1 VEEVAALQRA
11 RGGGAVNDETP
22 APGPRA
28 ERRLSLVAEL
38 QRHRK
43 ENRLVVF
50 LALAVL
56 VVWSASSVLRQRAEE
71 MEPATIT
78 RGLLLFVLS
87 YLNVTLIA
95 AVLFVLCR
103 TLIKVWLERRRGILG
118 SRFKTRLLVTYIG
131 LTAIPIGLL
140 FFTATGFLQ
149 RSIDRWFSSPVRGVV
164 GRARSVEDMAE
175 RRIADGAMEDAR
187 SLARLPMERVSAAE
201 IGREL
206 EDFRR
211 EERLESVE
219 VYRGGTR
226 EGAVADFG
234 DVAPL
239 PAESVQAALSHGEA
253 LKVEVLPDG
262 AHLYRAAVRSG
273 DRVFAVGVRV
283 RPADARA
290 MRAIASAWSDYQ
302 KLEVQKPSIKAANVS
317 TFLLITLAVLLA
329 SIWTGMTLARRITG
343 PIAALAESTR
353 RIRSGDLSSRVE
365 VAATDE
371 LGVLVDS
378 FNSMAAGLQE
388 ARDAT
393 LRSNEELQE
402 INRRLD
408 LERRLLSTVL
418 GSVTT
423 GVLAFDAAGRATV
436 ANPAARALLS
446 LGDEDVTLDR
456 LRGRAELAPLVALLE
471 EAGSGTVQSGTRELI
486 LSGEGGERRLE
497 IALRPLSGDPGG
509 DGGGS
514 VVAVEDT
521 THVAREQKL
530 AAWSEVARRVAHE
543 IKNPLTPIRL
553 SAERI
558 VRRLRAG
565 GPDLPETIERGTR
578 VIVDEVGVLKS
589 LVDEFSRFARLP
601 EMKPEPV
608 DLAGLAAS
616 AVRLFEGVRDG
627 VVVHVDSRLSRERVQ
642 LDPEQIKRV
651 LINLI
656 DNALEA
662 CGPAGEIVVRLSD
675 GLRGVTIEVADTG
688 RGIPPRDREKLFL
701 PDFTTK
707 GRGTGLGLAI
717 VSRIV
722 ADHNGTIRVEDNRP
736 KGARFIIELPAA

>member
-1 VEEVAALQRA
+1 MSTANSGENLPPVRQ
-11 RGGGAVNDETP
+11 T
-22 APGPRA
+22 
-28 ERRLSLVAEL
+28 LVTQL

-43 ENRLVVF
+43 ENRLLVF

-56 VVWSASSVLRQRAEE
+56 VVWSAVSVLRQRAEE
-71 MEPATIT
+71 MDPATIT
-78 RGLLLFVLS
+78 RGLVLFVLS

-103 TLIKVWLERRRGILG
+103 TLIKVWLERRRGVLG
-118 SRFKTRLLVTYIG
+118 SQFRTRLLVTYIG

-149 RSIDRWFSSPVRGVV
+149 RSIDRWFSSPVREVV

-175 RRIADGAMEDAR
+175 RRIADGVLEDAR
-187 SLARLPMERVSAAE
+187 ILSRLRVESVPGNRLPGA
-201 IGREL
+201 L
-206 EDFRR
+206 ENFRR
-211 EERLESVE
+211 EQRLDSAEI
-219 VYRGGTR
+219 YRRGVR
-226 EGAVADFG
+226 EASAAGRAVLLSTLPVSTLQSAD
-234 DVAPL
+234 P
-239 PAESVQAALSHGEA
+239 HGEA
-253 LKVEVLPDG
+253 LKIEVLPDG
-262 AHLYRAAVRSG
+262 SHLFRALRRSG
-273 DRVFAVGVRV
+273 DRVFAAGVRV
-283 RPADARA
+283 PPADARA

-353 RIRSGDLSSRVE
+353 RIRSGDLSARVDV
-365 VAATDE
+365 VADDE
-371 LGVLVDS
+371 LGVLVES
-378 FNSMAAGLQE
+378 FNSMADGLQE
-388 ARDAT
+388 ARDST

-408 LERRLLSTVL
+408 VERRLLSTVL
-418 GSVTT
+418 ESVTT
-423 GVLAFDAAGRATV
+423 GVIAFDATGRITV
-436 ANPAARALLS
+436 ANPAARSLLS
-446 LGDEDVTLDR
+446 LGEADVTLER
-456 LRGRAELAPLVALLE
+456 LESRPELAPLVSLLG
-471 EAGSGTVQSGTRELI
+471 EAGSGSPPASPREMI

-497 IALRPLSGDPGG
+497 IALRPLTDASGSERGG
-509 DGGGS
+509 W
-514 VVAVEDT
+514 VVAVEDS

-558 VRRLRAG
+558 ARRLRQG
-565 GPDLPETIERGTR
+565 GPGLPEAIERGTK
-578 VIVDEVGVLKS
+578 VIVEEVTFLKS

-601 EMKPEPV
+601 EMKPEAV
-608 DLAGLAAS
+608 DLPELTRS
-616 AVRLFEGVRDG
+616 AVRLFDGARDG
-627 VVVHVDSRLSRERVQ
+627 VSVRVESRLTRERVVV
-642 LDPEQIKRV
+642 DPDQIKRV

-662 CGPAGEIVVRLSD
+662 CGPSGKIEVHLSD
-675 GLRGVTIEVADTG
+675 SPRGVTIEVADTG

-736 KGARFIIELPAA
+736 RGARFIIELPAA

>member
-1 VEEVAALQRA
+1 MST
-11 RGGGAVNDETP
+11 VN
-22 APGPRA
+22 PGENLPPVRQT
-28 ERRLSLVAEL
+28 LVTQL

-43 ENRLVVF
+43 ENRLLVF

-56 VVWSASSVLRQRAEE
+56 VVWSAVSVLRQRAEE
-71 MEPATIT
+71 MDPATIT
-78 RGLLLFVLS
+78 RGLVLFVLS

-103 TLIKVWLERRRGILG
+103 TLIKVWLERRRGVLG
-118 SRFKTRLLVTYIG
+118 SRFRTRLLVTYIG

-149 RSIDRWFSSPVRGVV
+149 RSIDRWFSSPVREVV

-175 RRIADGAMEDAR
+175 RRIADGVLEDAR
-187 SLARLPMERVSAAE
+187 ILSRLRVESVSADRLPGA
-201 IGREL
+201 L
-206 EDFRR
+206 ENFRR
-211 EERLESVE
+211 EQRLDSAEI
-219 VYRGGTR
+219 YRRGVR
-226 EGAVADFG
+226 EASAAGRAVLLSQLPLSTLQSAD
-234 DVAPL
+234 
-239 PAESVQAALSHGEA
+239 SHGEA
-253 LKVEVLPDG
+253 LKIEVLPDG
-262 AHLYRAAVRSG
+262 SHLFRALRRAG
-273 DRVFAVGVRV
+273 ERVFAAGVRV
-283 RPADARA
+283 PPADARA

-353 RIRSGDLSSRVE
+353 RIRSGDLSARVDV
-365 VAATDE
+365 VADDE
-371 LGVLVDS
+371 LGVLVES
-378 FNSMAAGLQE
+378 FNSMADGLQE
-388 ARDAT
+388 ARDST

-408 LERRLLSTVL
+408 VERRLLSTVL
-418 GSVTT
+418 ESVTT
-423 GVLAFDAAGRATV
+423 GVIAFDATGRITV
-436 ANPAARALLS
+436 ANPAARSLLS
-446 LGDEDVTLDR
+446 LGEADVTLER
-456 LRGRAELAPLVALLE
+456 LESRPELAPLVSLLA
-471 EAGSGTVQSGTRELI
+471 EAGSGSAPASPREMI
-486 LSGEGGERRLE
+486 LSGDGGERRLE
-497 IALRPLSGDPGG
+497 IALRPLTDASGSERGG
-509 DGGGS
+509 W
-514 VVAVEDT
+514 VVAVEDS

-558 VRRLRAG
+558 ARRLRQG
-565 GPDLPETIERGTR
+565 GPGLPEAIERGTK
-578 VIVDEVGVLKS
+578 VIVEEVTFLKS

-608 DLAGLAAS
+608 DLPELTRS
-616 AVRLFEGVRDG
+616 AVRLFDGARDG
-627 VVVHVDSRLSRERVQ
+627 VSVRVESRLTRERVL
-642 LDPEQIKRV
+642 LDPDQIKRV

-662 CGPAGEIVVRLSD
+662 CGPSGEIEVRLSD
-675 GLRGVTIEVADTG
+675 GPRGVTIEVADTG

-736 KGARFIIELPAA
+736 RGARFIIELPAA

>member
-1 VEEVAALQRA
+1 
-11 RGGGAVNDETP
+11 
-22 APGPRA
+22 
-28 ERRLSLVAEL
+28 
-38 QRHRK
+38 
-43 ENRLVVF
+43 
-50 LALAVL
+50 
-56 VVWSASSVLRQRAEE
+56 
-71 MEPATIT
+71 
-78 RGLLLFVLS
+78 
-87 YLNVTLIA
+87 
-95 AVLFVLCR
+95 
-103 TLIKVWLERRRGILG
+103 
-118 SRFKTRLLVTYIG
+118 
-131 LTAIPIGLL
+131 
-140 FFTATGFLQ
+140 
-149 RSIDRWFSSPVRGVV
+149 
-164 GRARSVEDMAE
+164 
-175 RRIADGAMEDAR
+175 
-187 SLARLPMERVSAAE
+187 
-201 IGREL
+201 
-206 EDFRR
+206 
-211 EERLESVE
+211 
-219 VYRGGTR
+219 
-226 EGAVADFG
+226 
-234 DVAPL
+234 
-239 PAESVQAALSHGEA
+239 
-253 LKVEVLPDG
+253 
-262 AHLYRAAVRSG
+262 
-273 DRVFAVGVRV
+273 
-283 RPADARA
+283 
-290 MRAIASAWSDYQ
+290 
-302 KLEVQKPSIKAANVS
+302 
-317 TFLLITLAVLLA
+317 
-329 SIWTGMTLARRITG
+329 
-343 PIAALAESTR
+343 
-353 RIRSGDLSSRVE
+353 
-365 VAATDE
+365 
-371 LGVLVDS
+371 VDS

-446 LGDEDVTLDR
+446 LGEGDVTLDR
-456 LRGRAELAPLVALLE
+456 LRGRAELAPLVSLLD

-608 DLAGLAAS
+608 DLSGLAAS

-627 VVVHVDSRLSRERVQ
+627 VAVRVDSRLSRERVQ

-662 CGPAGEIVVRLSD
+662 CGPAGEIVVRLAD
-675 GLRGVTIEVADTG
+675 GPRGVTIEVADTG

>member
-1 VEEVAALQRA
+1 MEEIQSLQRPGNGTV
-11 RGGGAVNDETP
+11 RGSGGSDRE
-22 APGPRA
+22 GRG
-28 ERRLSLVAEL
+28 EKRLTLIAEL

-71 MEPATIT
+71 MDPATIT

-103 TLIKVWLERRRGILG
+103 TLIKVWLERRRGVLG
-118 SRFKTRLLVTYIG
+118 SRFKTRLLVTYVG

-149 RSIDRWFSSPVRGVV
+149 SSIDRWFSSPVREVV
-164 GRARSVEDMAE
+164 VRARSVEDMAE
-175 RRIADGAMEDAR
+175 RRIVEDAMEDAR
-187 SLARLPMERVSAAE
+187 SLARLPVGGVSRDRLER
-201 IGREL
+201 GL

-211 EERLESVE
+211 EQRLASVE
-219 VYRGGTR
+219 VYRSGIR
-226 EGAVADFG
+226 ERSVADFG
-234 DVAPL
+234 EVAPL
-239 PAESVQAALSHGEA
+239 PAATLQSAFSRGEA
-253 LKVEVLPDG
+253 LKIEVLPDG
-262 AHLYRAAVRSG
+262 SHLYRAAKRSG
-273 DRVFAVGVRV
+273 ERVFAAGVRIP
-283 RPADARA
+283 PADARS

-302 KLEVQKPSIKAANVS
+302 KLEVQKPAIKAANVS

-343 PIAALAESTR
+343 PIGALAESTR
-353 RIRSGDLSSRVE
+353 RIRAGDLSARVG

-378 FNSMAAGLQE
+378 FNSMAAGLEQ
-388 ARDAT
+388 ARDTT
-393 LRSNEELQE
+393 LRSNEELQA
-402 INRRLD
+402 INRRLEI
-408 LERRLLSTVL
+408 ERRLFSTVL
-418 GSVTT
+418 ESVTT
-423 GVLAFDAAGRATV
+423 GVLAFDANGAITV
-436 ANPAARALLS
+436 ANPAARSLLS
-446 LGDEDVTLDR
+446 LDGTDLTLER
-456 LRGRAELAPLVALLE
+456 LRLRPDLAALVELLE
-471 EAGSGTVQSGTRELI
+471 EAGRGAVPASPRELI
-486 LSGEGGERRLE
+486 LSGGGEERRLE
-497 IALRPLSGDPGG
+497 IALRPLSAASAGG
-509 DGGGS
+509 EGGW

-558 VRRLRAG
+558 LRRLRAG
-565 GPDLPETIERGTR
+565 EPDLPETIERGTK

-601 EMKPEPV
+601 EMKAEPV
-608 DLAGLAAS
+608 DLADLAVS
-616 AVRLFEGVRDG
+616 TVRLFEGARDG
-627 VVVHVDSRLSRERVQ
+627 VQVRVDSRLSRDRVL

-675 GLRGVTIEVADTG
+675 RAGGVTIEVADTG
-688 RGIPPRDREKLFL
+688 RGIPARDREKLFL
-701 PDFTTK
+701 PTFTTK

-736 KGARFIIELPAA
+736 TGARFIIELPAA

>member
-1 VEEVAALQRA
+1 MSR
-11 RGGGAVNDETP
+11 
-22 APGPRA
+22 
-28 ERRLSLVAEL
+28 ERRPDRPPSRRATLVAEL
-38 QRHRK
+38 KRHRK
-43 ENRLVVF
+43 ENRLVVV

-56 VVWSASSVLRQRAEE
+56 VVWSAVSVLRQRAEE

-103 TLIKVWLERRRGILG
+103 TLIKVWLERRRGVLG
-118 SRFKTRLLVTYIG
+118 SQFKTRLLVTYVG
-131 LTAIPIGLL
+131 LAAIPIGLL

-149 RSIDRWFSSPVRGVV
+149 RSIDRWFSSPVREVV

-175 RRIADGAMEDAR
+175 RRIADTAFEGAR
-187 SLARLPMERVSAAE
+187 VLSRLP
-201 IGREL
+201 
-206 EDFRR
+206 
-211 EERLESVE
+211 LESVAAKRLPE
-219 VYRGGTR
+219 ALENFRRDQRLDSAEIYRRGQR
-226 EGAVADFG
+226 ETVAAARALDIP
-234 DVAPL
+234 PL
-239 PAESVQAALSHGEA
+239 PAETLRSADAHGDA
-253 LKVEVLPDG
+253 LKIEVRRDG
-262 AHLYRAAVRSG
+262 SHLFRAVRRSG
-273 DRVFAVGVRV
+273 DRAFVAGIRV
-283 RPADARA
+283 PPGDARA

-329 SIWTGMTLARRITG
+329 SIWTGMTLARRITE
-343 PIAALAESTR
+343 PIAALADSTR
-353 RIRSGDLSSRVE
+353 RLRSGDFSSRVD
-365 VAATDE
+365 VAANDE

-378 FNSMAAGLQE
+378 FNSMAAGLQQ
-388 ARDAT
+388 ARDDT
-393 LRSNEELQE
+393 LRSNQELQE

-408 LERRLLSTVL
+408 IERRLLSTVL
-418 GSVTT
+418 ESVTT

-436 ANPAARALLS
+436 ANPAARSLLS
-446 LGDEDVTLDR
+446 LGEADDVTLER
-456 LRGRAELAPLVALLE
+456 LRRRPELGPLVSLVE
-471 EAGSGTVQSGTRELI
+471 EAGSGTVPASPRELI
-486 LSGEGGERRLE
+486 LPDPGGERRLE
-497 IALRPLSGDPGG
+497 IALRPLSSASDRAGW
-509 DGGGS
+509 

-558 VRRLRAG
+558 ARRLRAG
-565 GPDLPETIERGTR
+565 GPDLAETIERGTK
-578 VIVDEVGVLKS
+578 VIVDEVSFLKS

-601 EMKPEPV
+601 EMRPEPV
-608 DLAGLAAS
+608 DLPELARS
-616 AVRLFEGVRDG
+616 AVRLFEGARDG
-627 VVVHVDSRLSRERVQ
+627 VQVRVDSDLSRNRVL
-642 LDPEQIKRV
+642 LDPEQMKRV

-662 CGPAGEIVVRLSD
+662 CGPAGEITVRLSD
-675 GLRGVTIEVADTG
+675 RAGGVTLEVADTG
-688 RGIPPRDREKLFL
+688 RGIPARDREKLFL

-736 KGARFIIELPAA
+736 RGARFIIELPAA

>member
-1 VEEVAALQRA
+1 MEEVAEVQHPL
-11 RGGGAVNDETP
+11 GDAVSDDRP
-22 APGPRA
+22 APTPRG
-28 ERRLSLVAEL
+28 EKRRTIVAEL

-103 TLIKVWLERRRGILG
+103 TLIKVWLERRRGVLG

-149 RSIDRWFSSPVRGVV
+149 RSIDRWFSSPVREVV

-175 RRIADGAMEDAR
+175 RRIADAAIEDAR
-187 SLARLPMERVSAAE
+187 SLSRLPVEGVLADRLA
-201 IGREL
+201 GNL
-206 EDFRR
+206 EEFRQR
-211 EERLESVE
+211 ERLDSVE
-219 VYRGGTR
+219 VYRGSVR
-226 EGAVADFG
+226 EGAAADFG
-234 DVAPL
+234 DLAPL
-239 PAESVQAALSHGEA
+239 AAETLETASSRGEA
-253 LKVEVLPDG
+253 LKMEVLPDG
-262 AHLYRAAVRSG
+262 SHLFRAAKRSG
-273 DRVFAVGVRV
+273 TRVFAAGVRV
-283 RPADARA
+283 PPNDARA

-302 KLEVQKPSIKAANVS
+302 KLEVQKPAIKAANVS

-343 PIAALAESTR
+343 PIEALAESTR
-353 RIRSGDLSSRVE
+353 RIRAGDFSARVN
-365 VAATDE
+365 VAAADE
-371 LGVLVDS
+371 LDVLIDS

-408 LERRLLSTVL
+408 LERGLLSTVL

-423 GVLAFDAAGRATV
+423 GVLAFDSDGRATV
-436 ANPAARALLS
+436 ANPAARSLLC
-446 LGDEDVTLDR
+446 LGDAEVTLDG
-456 LRGRAELAPLVALLE
+456 LRARVELAPLVRLLE
-471 EAGSGTVQSGTRELI
+471 QAEEGTAPETPRELV
-486 LSGEGGERRLE
+486 LSGDGEERRLE
-497 IALRPLSGDPGG
+497 IALRPLSSASSGNRGG
-509 DGGGS
+509 W

-553 SAERI
+553 SA
-558 VRRLRAG
+558 
-565 GPDLPETIERGTR
+565 
-578 VIVDEVGVLKS
+578 
-589 LVDEFSRFARLP
+589 
-601 EMKPEPV
+601 
-608 DLAGLAAS
+608 
-616 AVRLFEGVRDG
+616 
-627 VVVHVDSRLSRERVQ
+627 
-642 LDPEQIKRV
+642 
-651 LINLI
+651 
-656 DNALEA
+656 
-662 CGPAGEIVVRLSD
+662 
-675 GLRGVTIEVADTG
+675 
-688 RGIPPRDREKLFL
+688 
-701 PDFTTK
+701 
-707 GRGTGLGLAI
+707 
-717 VSRIV
+717 
-722 ADHNGTIRVEDNRP
+722 
-736 KGARFIIELPAA
+736 